1 VQLKSF
7 YLTFIFIVCIV
18 APALVMASSF
28 SASDT
33 ATTDSLKTPR
43 PDFTNVNVIVETAWG
58 TIDKSVNV
66 DVFVKMEGKK
76 PSEIVLMKGQHQE
89 CSIELVEGVM
99 VKITDPK
106 SGRLLK
112 RYGRAE

>member
-1 VQLKSF
+1 MQLKSF
-7 YLTFIFIVCIV
+7 YLTLIFIACII

-28 SASDT
+28 FATDT
-33 ATTDSLKTPR
+33 TATDSLKTPR
-43 PDFTNVNVIVETAWG
+43 PDFINVNVTVETAWG
-58 TIDKSVNV
+58 TTDKSVNV
-66 DVFVKMEGKK
+66 NVFVKMKGKK

-89 CSIELVEGVM
+89 CSVELIEGVM